1 LALEETTLQWV
12 VESYVLAF
20 AAPLLLGGA
29 IADRFGP
36 GATMRVG
43 LVGFAAGSVVAAV
56 APSAGVLVAA
66 RVLTGLAAA
75 LVMPATM
82 AAVVAAVPD
91 DRSRAV
97 AGWTGVV
104 ALGVAV
110 GPVVG
115 GALLMGAEWPSL
127 FWLNV
132 PLALGA
138 AVVLPN
144 TAHAGSTA
152 RLDVP
157 GSVLLAG
164 AMAGVVTAVTEAPRH
179 AWLIVPAV
187 AGALLCAAAY
197 TRHQRRGEP
206 VLPLG
211 LFRTAALRV
220 SIGAL
225 STMFGAI
232 FGVCFLLPQYLQLV
246 RGIDPLGT
254 GLFVLAYAFALVAAS
269 VVAGGVPK
277 RQRRLLVTSGLLAA
291 AAVHAVA
298 ALGLGP
304 TTSCW
309 ALAIG
314 LGVVGVGI
322 GLAQT
327 PLTEL
332 LLGAAGARTGLG
344 SALNDAVREVGGV
357 VGVAVLGSVAVA
369 VAGPAAADPAALLDG
384 VQIAAAVAAT
394 LLALAAAMTARA
406 AAFAA
411 EQPAVAVT

>member
-1 LALEETTLQWV
+1 
-12 VESYVLAF
+12 
-20 AAPLLLGGA
+20 
-29 IADRFGP
+29 
-36 GATMRVG
+36 
-43 LVGFAAGSVVAAV
+43 
-56 APSAGVLVAA
+56 
-66 RVLTGLAAA
+66 
-75 LVMPATM
+75 
-82 AAVVAAVPD
+82 
-91 DRSRAV
+91 
-97 AGWTGVV
+97 
-104 ALGVAV
+104 
-110 GPVVG
+110 
-115 GALLMGAEWPSL
+115 
-127 FWLNV
+127 
-132 PLALGA
+132 
-138 AVVLPN
+138 
-144 TAHAGSTA
+144 
-152 RLDVP
+152 
-157 GSVLLAG
+157 
-164 AMAGVVTAVTEAPRH
+164 VVTAVTEAPRH